1 MDIYKYTEVYT
12 NTEIYGSRYCHI
24 CIYSD
29 FSFVQIENLF
39 AQVTSL
45 WRSLRAGSALHMG
58 AMCRGQ
64 YLNLA
69 VFFTNLMTLF
79 RGSQVASYFETE
91 DLVFQVTVNEYMEM
105 AGGCP
110 V

>member
-1 MDIYKYTEVYT
+1 MGPLCGMRCRLAETQKIQVAHRTP
-12 NTEIYGSRYCHI
+12 N
-24 CIYSD
+24 

-39 AQVTSL
+39 QVTSL
-45 WRSLRAGSALHMG
+45 WRILRADRALHMG
-58 AMCRGQ
+58 VMCPGQ
-64 YLNLA
+64 YWNLS

-79 RGSQVASYFETE
+79 RDSQVVTYFETE

-105 AGGCP
+105 SGTCP

>member
-1 MDIYKYTEVYT
+1 MEIYKYTEIYT
-12 NTEIYGSRYCHI
+12 NTEIYGTRYCYI

-45 WRSLRAGSALHMG
+45 WRILRVDRALHMG
-58 AMCRGQ
+58 VLCPGQ
-64 YLNLA
+64 YWNLA
-69 VFFTNLMTLF
+69 VFLTNLMTLF
-79 RGSQVASYFETE
+79 RDSQVASYFETE

-105 AGGCP
+105 SGTCP